1 MSISMTALQSRL
13 AWAVAA
19 GVLVAIAGLLT
30 FHDSPRVF
38 GQDGTSSDATLSGLT
53 LSGIDLGTFDSEDPP
68 AHGTGCQQCHTDDR
82 NAYA

>member
-13 AWAVAA
+13 AWASIA

-38 GQDGTSSDATLSGLT
+38 GQDGTSSDATLSDLTLSGLT
-53 LSGIDLGTFDSEDPP
+53 LSGIDLARIHRWT
-68 AHGTGCQQCHTDDR
+68 A
-82 NAYA
+82 